1 MKNMYY
7 RHVAPTALS
16 EWDAPRVALVRLR
29 FQCFDRESHN
39 ELGSVFLPG
48 YSICPNRMRNTQEKL
63 SIARGEKPAEKVFKN
78 ARVVNVFSGE
88 IHDANVAVDDGRV
101 IGFGDYEA
109 REVIDLAGAYLAPS
123 LIDGHFHVES
133 TMLTIPEL
141 VRLIVPHGTG
151 AMVIDPHEYAN
162 VLGMDGI
169 RYVLES
175 SKNLPVDFFIMLPS
189 CIPATHLE
197 TAGARFT
204 ADDLALMIADDRIAG
219 VAELMNYPGVFLGM
233 ESELAKIRAGKGK
246 AIDGHAPGLRGKNLN
261 AYALAGV
268 RSDHESTELEEAREK
283 LRLGMHILVREGS
296 TERNLED
303 IISIVTPQN
312 SANCSFATDDKL
324 PGDLL
329 GEGHIDHSIRKAIK
343 LGVAPV
349 TAIQMGTI
357 NTARNYRLK
366 NHGAI
371 APRYWADFIVVE
383 DLQKFE
389 IRQTYKKGKLVA
401 ENGKYLAE
409 RPHHVEQPRSTMNLS
424 YRAPQD
430 FEIEATAATKIRVIE
445 IVPHQIVTKGAI
457 ESAKID
463 NGRIVADVDRDILKL
478 VVVERHRATGN
489 VGVGFVRGFG
499 LKRGALGSTV
509 AHDAHNV
516 VVVGTN
522 DRDITA
528 AIEALVKMRG
538 GQVAIDDGNAVAS
551 LPLPIAGL
559 VSDQPLETVIDAI
572 SNLNAAAAKL
582 GSTLDAPFMTLSF
595 LSLSPIPEL
604 KLTDQGLVD
613 AVKLKLTSLVV
624 E

>member
-1 MKNMYY
+1 
-7 RHVAPTALS
+7 
-16 EWDAPRVALVRLR
+16 
-29 FQCFDRESHN
+29 
-39 ELGSVFLPG
+39 
-48 YSICPNRMRNTQEKL
+48 MRQIEHKL
-63 SIARGEKPAEKVFKN
+63 AVARGEKPAQKLFKN
-78 ARVVNVFSGE
+78 AQVVNVFSGE
-88 IHDANVAVDDGRV
+88 IHAANVAVDDGRV

-109 REVIDLAGAYLAPS
+109 YEIVDLGGAYLAPS
-123 LIDGHFHVES
+123 LIEGHFHVES
-133 TMLTIPEL
+133 TMVTIPEL
-141 VRLIVPHGTG
+141 VRALAPHGTG

-175 SKNLPVDFFIMLPS
+175 SKNLPIDFFIMLPS

-204 ADDLALMIADDRIAG
+204 ADDLALMIADDRVAG
-219 VAELMNYPGVFLGM
+219 IAELMNYPGVFLGM
-233 ESELAKIRAGKGK
+233 ESELAKIEAGKGK
-246 AIDGHAPGLRGKNLN
+246 VIDGHAPGLRGKNLN

-283 LRLGMHILVREGS
+283 LRLGMHLLVREGS
-296 TERNLED
+296 TERNLEH
-303 IISIVTPQN
+303 IIALVTPQN
-312 SANCSFATDDKL
+312 AVNCSFATDDKL
-324 PGDLL
+324 PGDLVR
-329 GEGHIDHSIRKAIK
+329 EGHIDHSIRKAIK
-343 LGVAPV
+343 LGVAPI

-357 NTARNYRLK
+357 NTARHYRLK

-371 APRYWADFIVVE
+371 APRYWADFIVFD
-383 DLQKFE
+383 DLETFQ

-401 ENGKYLAE
+401 ENGNYLEA
-409 RPHHVEQPRSTMNLS
+409 RHRKIEQPRSTMNLS
-424 YRAPQD
+424 YRAPED
-430 FEIEATAATKIRVIE
+430 FIVSADHAKKIRIIE
-445 IVPHQIVTKGAI
+445 IVPHQIITKSVI
-457 ESAKID
+457 EPPKID
-463 NGRIVADVDRDILKL
+463 NRQIVADVERDILKL

-499 LKRGALGSTV
+499 LRRGALGSTV

-528 AIEALVKMRG
+528 AIEALVEMRG
-538 GQVAIDDGNAVAS
+538 GQVAIADGKTIAS

-559 VSDQPLETVIDAI
+559 VSDQPLESVIEKIAE
-572 SNLNAAAAKL
+572 LNAAATKL

-613 AVKLKLTSLVV
+613 SANLKLTSLILD
-624 E
+624 